1 VDARATAGLETG
13 CAFCGPALPKM
24 GFVAAFRD
32 AGTRVGALPG
42 LRSLR
47 LSTGSTRGYCRPLP
61 PGGFEAGEPKNNRRS
76 FDSPFATLRVAQDDN
91 HFCLDWL
98 SARVNSCPDTRPV
111 LIWSA
116 SGERVGSP
124 EKRGMRTWT
133 SAVQRVWRPALLS
146 CMVVS
151 RGIMNDYFRSLPPG
165 GLEAVE

>member
-1 VDARATAGLETG
+1 MVVSHFSFWHTWR
-13 CAFCGPALPKM
+13 PAPLSTM
-24 GFVAAFRD
+24 GFIASLRD
-32 AGTRVGALPG
+32 AGARVGAFPG